1 MPSAELGLMDE
12 GRKSKVLAMDRP
24 EAHPGPP
31 FMNFLCRTL
40 DVIFFITLGQEQ
52 SLSKV
57 CAHLSVCDHH
67 PVSCCVILAE
77 SPLGL
82 IFSLIKFLA

>member
-1 MPSAELGLMDE
+1 MELGLTDE
-12 GRKSKVLAMDRP
+12 GRKSKVLAIDRP

-31 FMNFLCRTL
+31 FMNFLCRAL

-57 CAHLSVCDHH
+57 FAHLSVCDHH
-67 PVSCCVILAE
+67 PDCLLLCDI
-77 SPLGL
+77 G
-82 IFSLIKFLA
+82 

>member
-1 MPSAELGLMDE
+1 
-12 GRKSKVLAMDRP
+12 
-24 EAHPGPP
+24 
-31 FMNFLCRTL
+31 MNFLCRTL
-40 DVIFFITLGQEQ
+40 YVIFFITLGQEQ

-77 SPLGL
+77 SPNPTGPHFLLDKIFGL
-82 IFSLIKFLA
+82 KNEV